1 MLNGDGLDAV
11 AEDQNTKSRPETR
24 EEPKKVEENRKPA
37 PLLPEIGGL
46 SSGGELGW
54 DEDMFKR

>member
-11 AEDQNTKSRPETR
+11 VEDQAKSRPATR
-24 EEPKKVEENRKPA
+24 DSAKRMKENHNPV

-46 SSGGELGW
+46 NSGGELGW